1 MALPKVSIRR
11 EDRIHADPTES
22 RSQRTPFQRDRDR
35 ILYSSA
41 FRRLAL
47 ITQVVSPQESA
58 LVHNRLTHVLKVAQV
73 GRRLAERLIRETEPD
88 VIKALGGLDADVVE
102 TACLAHD
109 LGHPPFGHIA
119 EYELDRLARDADA
132 MDGFE
137 GNAQSF
143 RIVTKIERRNNQESG
158 LNLTRASLAAI
169 LKYPWMRETD
179 GPRRNKWGA
188 YRSELDDF
196 TFARRKLKKYKKS
209 LEAELMD
216 WADDI
221 AYSVHDV
228 EDFYLLGKIPLGRLS
243 RDQDEQKSFLKYALE
258 KLKPSSD
265 QRGVYEKAAAVLFS
279 SLPVSEAFHGEPF
292 YAIAV
297 RSFGSQSIGQF
308 ISATSL
314 TRNGLQIDGNMRARV
329 DLMKQLVWRYVID
342 DESLAGQ
349 QQGQK
354 RIIRSLFEIF
364 YEGDSKLFPPS
375 LKDRAGET
383 SPKTPERAR
392 VVLDLI
398 SGFTEHEAVQTFH
411 RFTGIRLGSLFSINT
426 P

>member
-1 MALPKVSIRR
+1 
-11 EDRIHADPTES
+11 
-22 RSQRTPFQRDRDR
+22 
-35 ILYSSA
+35 
-41 FRRLAL
+41 
-47 ITQVVSPQESA
+47 
-58 LVHNRLTHVLKVAQV
+58 
-73 GRRLAERLIRETEPD
+73 
-88 VIKALGGLDADVVE
+88 
-102 TACLAHD
+102 
-109 LGHPPFGHIA
+109 
-119 EYELDRLARDADA
+119 

-169 LKYPWMRETD
+169 LKYPWMRETE

-188 YRSELDDF
+188 YRSELKDF
-196 TFARRKLKKYKKS
+196 TFARSKLKRYKKS

-243 RDQDEQKSFLKYALE
+243 RDQDEQKSFLNYALE
-258 KLKPSSD
+258 KLKPSGD
-265 QRGVYEKAAAVLFS
+265 QRGIYEKAAEVLFS

-314 TRNGLQIDGNMRARV
+314 TRNGLHIDENMRARV

-375 LKDRAGET
+375 LKDRAGKLSPET
-383 SPKTPERAR
+383 QERAR

-398 SGFTEHEAVQTFH
+398 SGFTELEAVQTFH
-411 RFTGIRLGSLFSINT
+411 RLTGIRLGSLFSINT